1 MDRKRMLL
9 TAAIILSGA
18 GYLLAMA
25 EQNMTMRWILKPGTI
40 VFIIGLALTLRNTA
54 KAYRNLVIAGLLLSA
69 AGDCFLLL
77 DGSKWF
83 VLGLSSFLLA
93 HLTYIAAFA
102 TRWRGL
108 SLYHLI
114 ALIPIA
120 TYSAWLLSEL
130 RKGIYT
136 GGSTGLWLPV
146 LAYVIVISA
155 MILGAV
161 ISGSRVAMAGAVVFF
176 VSDSLL
182 AWNMFVSPIDGAEYA
197 VMVTYYAAQ
206 FMIAKSIENH
216 KHSTNSVRI
225 YKKA

>member
-1 MDRKRMLL
+1 MDRKRILL

-25 EQNMTMRWILKPGTI
+25 EQNMTLRWILKPGTI
-40 VFIIGLALTLRNTA
+40 VFIIGLALTMRNTA

-77 DGSKWF
+77 EGSKWF

-108 SLYHLI
+108 SLYHLLAI
-114 ALIPIA
+114 IPIA
-120 TYSAWLLSEL
+120 IYSAWLLSEL
-130 RKGIYT
+130 RKGIHT
-136 GGSTGLWLPV
+136 GGNTELWLPV
-146 LAYVIVISA
+146 LVYVIVISA

-161 ISGSRVAMAGAVVFF
+161 ISGSRIAVAGAVVFF

-182 AWNMFVSPIDGAEYA
+182 AWNMFVSPIDGATYA
-197 VMVTYYAAQ
+197 VMITYYAAQ
-206 FMIAKSIENH
+206 FMIAMSIENH